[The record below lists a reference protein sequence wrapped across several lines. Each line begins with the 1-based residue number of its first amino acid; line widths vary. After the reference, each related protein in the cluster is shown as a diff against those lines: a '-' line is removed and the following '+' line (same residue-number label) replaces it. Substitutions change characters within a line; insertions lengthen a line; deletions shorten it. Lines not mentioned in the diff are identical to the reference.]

1 MTNLCSLEN
10 LNLQG
15 SLSYGNMTELLDS
28 LSNCSN
34 KLSELNLAD
43 NNISGT
49 LPPGIFQQFAD
60 LVTLDASNNQLTG
73 PLPVEIGM
81 LTGLNHLDLSYNN
94 LAGDITE
101 EHFANLRSLKY
112 IDLSSNDPLNIV
124 VDPTWIA
131 PFRLE
136 RASFPACMMGP
147 QFPTWLQWSVDIW
160 LLEIS
165 NTGIKD
171 KLPDWFWTTFSKLE
185 ELDMSNNQISGVLPT
200 NMETMAL
207 SYLYLGSNQIS
218 GQLPP
223 LPRKIVKLDVSNNS
237 LSGSLPSE
245 FGAQNQQMDT
255 LILSF
260 NNLSGHIPES
270 FCRMEQ
276 LAALDL
282 ANNHFEGELPQCF
295 GMTGMVVVLLQNNRF
310 SGSFPVFLERS
321 TELQLVDLSRN
332 NFSGKL
338 PAWIGDKKELVLLLL
353 SHNVFSGIIPINI
366 TNLSNLRQLNL
377 AGNSLSGNIPW
388 RLSNLEAMK
397 EDNYIFNL
405 DIPDDSSYNNL
416 SVFTK
421 RTELFYG
428 PNIFSAVNI
437 DLSSNYLVG
446 QIPEEIASLAL
457 LKNLNLSRNYLS
469 GKIPQKIGSL
479 WSLESL
485 DLSRNKLS
493 GEIPPSLSNLSYLSD
508 LDLSHNNLS
517 GRIPSGSQ
525 LDTLYFEHPDM
536 YSSNDGLFGFPLQRN
551 YSEGIAPKQGYH
563 DHSKTRQVAE
573 PMFFYL
579 GLVSG
584 FVVGLWVVFCTIL
597 FKKTWRIAYF
607 SLFDKAC
614 DKIYVFTVVT
624 WARVSQKTNV
634 Q

>member
-1 MTNLCSLEN
+1 
-10 LNLQG
+10 
-15 SLSYGNMTELLDS
+15 
-28 LSNCSN
+28 
-34 KLSELNLAD
+34 
-43 NNISGT
+43 
-49 LPPGIFQQFAD
+49 
-60 LVTLDASNNQLTG
+60 
-73 PLPVEIGM
+73 
-81 LTGLNHLDLSYNN
+81 
-94 LAGDITE
+94 
-101 EHFANLRSLKY
+101 
-112 IDLSSNDPLNIV
+112 
-124 VDPTWIA
+124 
-131 PFRLE
+131 
-136 RASFPACMMGP
+136 
-147 QFPTWLQWSVDIW
+147 
-160 LLEIS
+160 
-165 NTGIKD
+165 
-171 KLPDWFWTTFSKLE
+171 
-185 ELDMSNNQISGVLPT
+185 
-200 NMETMAL
+200 
-207 SYLYLGSNQIS
+207 
-218 GQLPP
+218 
-223 LPRKIVKLDVSNNS
+223 
-237 LSGSLPSE
+237 
-245 FGAQNQQMDT
+245 
-255 LILSF
+255 
-260 NNLSGHIPES
+260 
-270 FCRMEQ
+270 
-276 LAALDL
+276 
-282 ANNHFEGELPQCF
+282 
-295 GMTGMVVVLLQNNRF
+295 
-310 SGSFPVFLERS
+310 
-321 TELQLVDLSRN
+321 
-332 NFSGKL
+332 
-338 PAWIGDKKELVLLLL
+338 
-353 SHNVFSGIIPINI
+353 
-366 TNLSNLRQLNL
+366 
-377 AGNSLSGNIPW
+377 
-388 RLSNLEAMK
+388 MK